1 MGKIQYYCQAK
12 IDRPWRFDHKV
23 KEMFTVL
30 TIYDLNLSPM
40 TAVGVS
46 AEDSKSLGCCCC
58 VDGTVYFQANIPK
71 TGFVPGECIKV
82 NLHLDNRS
90 NRPMH
95 SFEIYLLQVVSYTA
109 AREGI
114 GYEHRK
120 NESRKISGVTENLD
134 EIQVPS
140 QYSVTRDI
148 PIPAVVATMGNN
160 SIVQVQYVVE
170 CKLVPTGLST
180 SRKIQLPLIVGTV
193 PLLLLPTAPLFDSGN
208 AFPSDLPPAFST
220 VQPLPAEPPPPSY
233 EECMFGRV
241 DARNDEDNEH
251 TRGNLAFAP
260 KYPVY
265 RF

>member
-1 MGKIQYYCQAK
+1 MVKPDIFDIFFDDHHRVYQPGQNVSGCVELLLSKEIKARGVFLTIYGGADTHWTEQETHAHHSHGRHSRSGSRSVTVHYRSREVYIDSSVMLWGNGNAQMIPPGRYSLPFSVCLPHLCLPSFQGNMGKIQYYCQAK

-109 AREGI
+109 ARE
-114 GYEHRK
+114 
-120 NESRKISGVTENLD
+120 
-134 EIQVPS
+134 
-140 QYSVTRDI
+140 
-148 PIPAVVATMGNN
+148 
-160 SIVQVQYVVE
+160 
-170 CKLVPTGLST
+170 
-180 SRKIQLPLIVGTV
+180 
-193 PLLLLPTAPLFDSGN
+193 
-208 AFPSDLPPAFST
+208 
-220 VQPLPAEPPPPSY
+220 
-233 EECMFGRV
+233 
-241 DARNDEDNEH
+241 
-251 TRGNLAFAP
+251 
-260 KYPVY
+260 
-265 RF
+265 